1 MSCTSNANWIKAI
14 VLHVKLCQNDGDAF
28 EQAGV
33 DVGLGIHLI
42 QMVRRAGNLR
52 RQPNGAPPLLFQ
64 FCLDAFPDM
73 YLLDFLHKNSVELIP
88 CLNIRVSTPHISNK
102 LFHAVTIRHS

>member
-28 EQAGV
+28 EQVGV
-33 DVGLGIHLI
+33 DIGLGIHLI
-42 QMVRRAGNLR
+42 QMVRRAGNLC

-64 FCLDAFPDM
+64 FCLDAFSNM
-73 YLLDFLHKNSVELIP
+73 YLLDFLYKNSVELIS
-88 CLNIRVSTPHISNK
+88 CLTSGLPRPH
-102 LFHAVTIRHS
+102 L